1 MAALYDEVTGL
12 YGTVDAVIDNAA
24 ATDVATRDRPIVTQ
38 TTEDFDYFVR
48 SCLYSVFW
56 SFKYGIPAMGE
67 TGGAFVSISSIA
79 AEAVT
84 KGLGSYA
91 AAKAAAATLSRQVA
105 VEYGGPR
112 NSGKRLDLRVRRDK
126 CIHTAT

>member
-1 MAALYDEVTGL
+1 MAALYDEVTDL
-12 YGTVDAVIDNAA
+12 YGTVDAVINNAA
-24 ATDVATRDRPIVTQ
+24 ATDVATGDRPIVTQ
-38 TTEDFDYFVR
+38 TTEDFDHFVR

-91 AAKAAAATLSRQVA
+91 AAKAAAAHSCDKLQLS
-105 VEYGGPR
+105 
-112 NSGKRLDLRVRRDK
+112 
-126 CIHTAT
+126 TADEEFGLTS